1 MVVAGK
7 VDTSKYSAPMALI
20 VVAFSLAAAAIGGFM
35 LLMNYSFTTMMD
47 PDLPADER
55 SAQMAEAF
63 LFNDGPTQIVL
74 IMVYSLH
81 FFGGLTSAAVHLC
94 AAVTGRPG
102 KTSAIRISIAGAV
115 AFSTMFVAYCLWLR
129 AHGGRILS
137 C

>member
-63 LFNDGPTQIVL
+63 LFNDGPTQIGTPV
-74 IMVYSLH
+74 
-81 FFGGLTSAAVHLC
+81 
-94 AAVTGRPG
+94 
-102 KTSAIRISIAGAV
+102 
-115 AFSTMFVAYCLWLR
+115 
-129 AHGGRILS
+129 
-137 C
+137 